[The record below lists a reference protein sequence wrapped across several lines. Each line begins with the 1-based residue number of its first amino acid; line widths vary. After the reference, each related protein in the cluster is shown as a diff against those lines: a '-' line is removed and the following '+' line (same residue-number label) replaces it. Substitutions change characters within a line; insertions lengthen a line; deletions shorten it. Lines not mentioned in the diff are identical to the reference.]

1 MATRAFPSIFKKVKD
16 ISVYV
21 YSDYTVG
28 VPEGN
33 QERRAVYLDPRG
45 DTCLVIVIPDYVVA
59 LMGVWIGDRIDD
71 RIRVEKDPKTGTHYI
86 SSTRGIEGIEAQFK
100 IIMNAY
106 REAALTAIEEK
117 VIVIKAAY
125 AAKDENGRRVDK
137 LPSFSDVYEGALVGF
152 NFDIRWRINGKLY
165 AREYTGRL
173 YQCGYGDDMTR
184 DCTVIPWSEAAEA
197 TCSRFYQ
204 GLLATGQR
212 LHDFLVQDTDVLAKQ
227 LETGGN
233 LLLAHVEETK
243 A

>member
-45 DTCLVIVIPDYVVA
+45 DTCLVIAIPDYVVA

-106 REAALTAIEEK
+106 REAAL
-117 VIVIKAAY
+117 
-125 AAKDENGRRVDK
+125 
-137 LPSFSDVYEGALVGF
+137 
-152 NFDIRWRINGKLY
+152 
-165 AREYTGRL
+165 
-173 YQCGYGDDMTR
+173 
-184 DCTVIPWSEAAEA
+184 
-197 TCSRFYQ
+197 
-204 GLLATGQR
+204 
-212 LHDFLVQDTDVLAKQ
+212 
-227 LETGGN
+227 
-233 LLLAHVEETK
+233 
-243 A
+243 

>member
-45 DTCLVIVIPDYVVA
+45 DTCLVIAIPDYVVA

-71 RIRVEKDPKTGTHYI
+71 
-86 SSTRGIEGIEAQFK
+86 
-100 IIMNAY
+100 
-106 REAALTAIEEK
+106 
-117 VIVIKAAY
+117 
-125 AAKDENGRRVDK
+125 
-137 LPSFSDVYEGALVGF
+137 
-152 NFDIRWRINGKLY
+152 RWRINGKLY

-197 TCSRFYQ
+197 TCNRFYQ

>member
-1 MATRAFPSIFKKVKD
+1 MATRAFSSVFKKVKD
-16 ISVYV
+16 ITVGV
-21 YSDYTVG
+21 YSDYTAGAPVIS
-28 VPEGN
+28 

-45 DTCLVIVIPDYVVA
+45 DTCLVIAIPDYVVA
-59 LMGVWIGDRIDD
+59 LMGTWIGDRIDD
-71 RIRVEKDPKTGTHYI
+71 RIRVERDPKTGTHYI
-86 SSTRGIEGIEAQFK
+86 SSTRGIDGIEAQFRSV
-100 IIMNAY
+100 MNDY
-106 REAALTAIEEK
+106 REAALTAMEEK

-125 AAKDENGRRVDK
+125 AAEDANGRRVDK
-137 LPSFSDVYEGALVGF
+137 LPSFSAVYQGALVGF

-197 TCSRFYQ
+197 TCNRFYQ

-212 LHDFLVQDTDVLAKQ
+212 LHDFLAQDAGTLALQ
-227 LETGGN
+227 LESGGN
-233 LLLAHVEETK
+233 PLLGRVEETK